1 MQTQVKYCSKKQPVS
16 DRIIP
21 RSIIFFF
28 FLIDTIIQSGS
39 RGPNVQNF
47 IQLWTNNLQTNFL
60 KIRNVGSDKL
70 KDIYN
75 VIQNLFSM
83 QYHKMNI
90 DVSQD
95 PILKIFFQNLHK
107 SNLQDL
113 HDLRFWIL
121 SLVYLTRMGALKDST
136 TSGGTD
142 TLFETI
148 NNYSAF
154 HELDPEDFIL
164 KGQHFGKYMGLSNNR
179 ARKDALYVMHEIFQY
194 FAEMDFLIEINNDND
209 SIHQA
214 NNVRLD
220 PKIREKFLK
229 SYITKNKSVAK
240 EMDQNQNRRMVFR
253 EFDNFFSNSSNN
265 KVFFGPLLPYHA
277 NMSEIVVC
285 VNENLEAIEIDPDI
299 RSTLEKNTNLLFV
312 KNIAIPEGFHWHC
325 IIMPKI
331 HHFNANG
338 TLNAHVAYKI
348 EHLEKLGYRVSI
360 VQETRKNSVEKLTKN
375 YVKSLLFQ
383 Q

>member
-1 MQTQVKYCSKKQPVS
+1 
-16 DRIIP
+16 
-21 RSIIFFF
+21 
-28 FLIDTIIQSGS
+28 
-39 RGPNVQNF
+39 
-47 IQLWTNNLQTNFL
+47 
-60 KIRNVGSDKL
+60 
-70 KDIYN
+70 
-75 VIQNLFSM
+75 M

-121 SLVYLTRMGALKDST
+121 SLVYLTRMGALKDS
-136 TSGGTD
+136 SAGTD

-194 FAEMDFLIEINNDND
+194 FAEMDFLIEINNNSD
-209 SIHQA
+209 SIPA

-229 SYITKNKSVAK
+229 SYITKNKNVAK
-240 EMDQNQNRRMVFR
+240 EMDQNQNRRMVYR
-253 EFDNFFSNSSNN
+253 
-265 KVFFGPLLPYHA
+265 
-277 NMSEIVVC
+277 
-285 VNENLEAIEIDPDI
+285 EID
-299 RSTLEKNTNLLFV
+299 NL
-312 KNIAIPEGFHWHC
+312 NS
-325 IIMPKI
+325 
-331 HHFNANG
+331 
-338 TLNAHVAYKI
+338 
-348 EHLEKLGYRVSI
+348 LGVSLI
-360 VQETRKNSVEKLTKN
+360 NWN
-375 YVKSLLFQ
+375 
-383 Q
+383 